1 MQISKPDKSYD
12 VIVVGAGLVGASF
25 CCALEK
31 SLGQKSLSI
40 LVIEAIA
47 PQAEL
52 AEQSSFDARSTALS
66 FGSREFFEEI
76 ELWQD
81 LENAV
86 AKIDEIQVSDRG
98 HLGSVRINKEEQNID
113 ALGYVVENKSLGEVL
128 NNRLQQSA
136 RINLLCP
143 AAVSSAKATEQGM
156 QLNLLFDD
164 QELAVDT
171 ALLVLADGGKS
182 PVCKQLGVAQTI
194 ERYDQHAL
202 IANIIFELP
211 QRNIAF
217 ERFTENGPLA
227 VLPLPSID
235 GKNRGSLVWTL
246 SAQQAVEYKQLA
258 DDQLLLIL
266 QQQFGFKLGQLQ
278 AIGERFVYPLSLS
291 VAKEQVRPGLALLG
305 NVAHTLHP
313 VAGQGLNLALRDA
326 QALADAIC
334 GAVQR
339 GNGVGQMRTL
349 LAYVESQQ
357 ADQAQT
363 TQFTHGITK
372 LFSSNSEAKV
382 WLRKF
387 GLLAIDLFP
396 RLRRSLA
403 ERAMGLRKRA

>member
-40 LVIEAIA
+40 LVIEA
-47 PQAEL
+47 
-52 AEQSSFDARSTALS
+52 TALS